1 MSDGRRIGY
10 RPVSKSGDSA
20 VDFSDAGPNKP
31 YQKIHF
37 PE

>member
-10 RPVSKSGDSA
+10 RPVSKSGDAA